1 MPHADRWLGH
11 IVRLPAVVFSP
22 QRGPGNSFIL
32 SFFSV
37 KIWNTSLCKV
47 YRKLDNIIRHI
58 VVSTLHNIATPHNT
72 SLCCA
77 AGCIIITITDWY
89 LMYEKCVLG
98 PGWELGECRQCR
110 SGEHLDVNLIADQP
124 LAPGFWS
131 VRHCHLSLQHCTS
144 VISACHWRHPHTI
157 CNYCNLPTWKYHNVT
172 TPPPSGVVTDTS
184 IDWALRLQTW
194 SEFYDY

>member
-11 IVRLPAVVFSP
+11 IVRLPAVVTSP
-22 QRGPGNSFIL
+22 QQGPGNSFIL

-98 PGWELGECRQCR
+98 PGLGGGRVSAVSERGTSWCEFDRW
-110 SGEHLDVNLIADQP
+110 P
-124 LAPGFWS
+124 APGSWLLVS
-131 VRHCHLSLQHCTS
+131 PALSL
-144 VISACHWRHPHTI
+144 VITTLHISHI
-157 CNYCNLPTWKYHNVT
+157 GLPL
-172 TPPPSGVVTDTS
+172 TPPPHNAHNLSLADMVIS
-184 IDWALRLQTW
+184 RFHYRHRQK
-194 SEFYDY
+194 

>member
-11 IVRLPAVVFSP
+11 IVRLPAVVSSP
-22 QRGPGNSFIL
+22 QQGPGNSFIL
-32 SFFSV
+32 WLFSV
-37 KIWNTSLCKV
+37 KIWNTSLRKV

-98 PGWELGECRQCR
+98 PGWEVGECRQCR

-124 LAPGFWS
+124 LAPAPGQSGIVTCHYNIAHQSYRLAIDATPTQS
-131 VRHCHLSLQHCTS
+131 VTCRHGNITMSLHLHRQ
-144 VISACHWRHPHTI
+144 
-157 CNYCNLPTWKYHNVT
+157 
-172 TPPPSGVVTDTS
+172 
-184 IDWALRLQTW
+184 
-194 SEFYDY
+194 E

>member
-1 MPHADRWLGH
+1 MQTDDLVILLGC
-11 IVRLPAVVFSP
+11 RQWCPLSSP
-22 QRGPGNSFIL
+22 QQGPGNSFIL

-98 PGWELGECRQCR
+98 PGWEVGECRQCR

-124 LAPGFWS
+124 LAPASGQS
-131 VRHCHLSLQHCTS
+131 GIVTCHYNIAHQSYRLATPTHCHYTS
-144 VISACHWRHPHTI
+144 RAGKKISWRQ
-157 CNYCNLPTWKYHNVT
+157 K
-172 TPPPSGVVTDTS
+172 
-184 IDWALRLQTW
+184 
-194 SEFYDY
+194 